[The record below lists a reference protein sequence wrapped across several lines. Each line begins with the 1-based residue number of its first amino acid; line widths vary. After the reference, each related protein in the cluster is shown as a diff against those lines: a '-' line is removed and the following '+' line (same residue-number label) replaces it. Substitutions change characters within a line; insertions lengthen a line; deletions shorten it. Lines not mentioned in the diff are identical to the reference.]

1 MVVFL
6 VPLLGFFGIGM
17 FTAAPSFEQNPEC
30 IKVCNTDSS
39 ADNLPF
45 DLHSPLKNLI
55 SRVPILN
62 WAPST
67 LATLLILGIIYFVA
81 FKAMARVIGANPTLI
96 NFALMLMG
104 WAWGWATAT
113 PILTESGSF
122 LFGASDYE
130 VFLKRCKCHEKHNAS
145 CNKPGGYYTGT
156 QWYIMIA
163 SILSAVL
170 GGILLVFELATP
182 LKVTP
187 LGIIRMLVVMVL
199 GMVGLVPTRTSTMVM
214 MVVIGVLVSTH
225 FGFLRASGC
234 DADFDPFV
242 SYGIP
247 WLAILSPFV
256 NGIAVI
262 FWDKLKGRSIKN
274 SFDAEDHNMNNLVN
288 GMGNDMEQRM
298 VTRMMTRYRK
308 KISNMKEA
316 NKASKASGSFF
327 SKPRRESLRFEL
339 KKKGVKLEKFL

>member
-6 VPLLGFFGIGM
+6 IPILGFFGLSM

-30 IKVCNTDSS
+30 TNVCNTNSS
-39 ADNLPF
+39 ASNLPF
-45 DLHSPLKNLI
+45 DVHSPVKNVL
-55 SRVPILN
+55 SQVPILN

-67 LATLLILGIIYFVA
+67 IATLLILAVIYFVA
-81 FKAMARVIGANPTLI
+81 FKAMARALGANPTLI

-113 PILTESGSF
+113 PILTDSGSF

-130 VFLKRCKCHEKHNAS
+130 VFLKRCKCHEEHNAS
-145 CNKPGGYYTGT
+145 CNKPNGYYTGP

-163 SILSAVL
+163 SIISAVL
-170 GGILLVFELATP
+170 GGVLLVFELATP
-182 LKVTP
+182 LKATP

-199 GMVGLVPTRTSTMVM
+199 GMIGLVPTRISTMAM

-234 DADFDPFV
+234 DADFGPFV

-247 WLAILSPFV
+247 WLAVLSPFV

-262 FWDKLKGRSIKN
+262 LWDKLKGRSIQQ
-274 SFDAEDHNMNNLVN
+274 SFDAEEHSMNNLVN
-288 GMGNDMEQRM
+288 GMGNDMEK
-298 VTRMMTRYRK
+298 RMMTSMINRYKK
-308 KISNMKEA
+308 KIAGMKEA
-316 NKASKASGSFF
+316 NKIRKATDMSY
-327 SKPRRESLRFEL
+327 KNVL
-339 KKKGVKLEKFL
+339 KKRSPRCRNQIEK